1 MNPNDFINVHVY
13 DSQLKNIF
21 IPKKI
26 YSNDEKE
33 ILFVNLI
40 SKIRNVH
47 AIHAI
52 QTMII
57 DIHKKNGNNF
67 DKENNID
74 ATDVLADILNSN
86 YEELLPLIEEQL
98 ADANQLGLCPIGRVG
113 RLLQIWCCLQK

>member
-1 MNPNDFINVHVY
+1 MNPNDFINIHVY
-13 DSQLKNIF
+13 DSKLKNIF
-21 IPKKI
+21 IPKKT

-52 QTMII
+52 QRMII
-57 DIHKKNGNNF
+57 DMHNKNGNNF
-67 DKENNID
+67 DIENNID
-74 ATDVLADILNSN
+74 ATNVLADILSKN
-86 YEELLPLIEEQL
+86 YEDLLPMIEEQL

-113 RLLQIWCCLQK
+113 RLLQIWCAL